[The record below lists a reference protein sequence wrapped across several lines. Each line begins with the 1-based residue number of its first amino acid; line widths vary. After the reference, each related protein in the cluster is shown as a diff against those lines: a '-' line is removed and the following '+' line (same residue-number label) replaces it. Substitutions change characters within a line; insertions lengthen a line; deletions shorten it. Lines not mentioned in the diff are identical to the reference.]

1 MRHAHSAI
9 NVLQSDLQKSND
21 ECKRLEKDWEGYKH
35 RVKSMLA
42 AKDKEIKSMK
52 QGIHFNEDTKV
63 LVDKIES
70 VK

>member
-52 QGIHFNEDTKV
+52 QGIHFNDDTKV
-63 LVDKIES
+63 LIDKIES